1 MALRDE
7 QSWFESNRAYIAQQ
21 YPSQWVLVKN
31 LQVQGAFPSYKD
43 AFDAG
48 VKQFGVQGEFL
59 VKQAL
64 AKEPTYKI
72 GSVAR

>member
-7 QSWFESNRAYIAQQ
+7 QNWFNANRAYIAQQ
-21 YPSQWVLVKN
+21 YQGQYVLVKN
-31 LQVQGAFPSYKD
+31 LQVAGAFPSYKD

-48 VKQFGVQGEFL
+48 IKQFGLQGDFL

-72 GSVAR
+72 GSWAR